1 MKKRLR
7 TILQYLFF
15 LSLGI
20 FLVWWSVKDI
30 DQAQRSEIRV
40 ALRNARYYLVGPVFI
55 ILLLSHY
62 VRALRWRLLMQPM
75 GYVPDRLNTFFAV
88 MVGYLAN
95 QAFPRL
101 GEVLK
106 CTILARYEKVPADKL
121 VGTIILERLIDAIC
135 LLIIFAITLLIQP
148 DLYVQLTDLVF
159 NNKGHEE
166 EKRVP
171 GYLLALF
178 ILLLLAILLMVWML
192 VKKKKP
198 ADVVAIVR
206 KIGRRVME
214 GIGAI
219 RHLRRRTEFI
229 LYTLLL
235 WTLYLAGGYIGF
247 HALQETEHYGIREAF
262 TVLSAGSIGMIITPG
277 GIGGY
282 AYLISQSMQLYGL
295 HSGISVA
302 FGWLLWIAQTTVI
315 LVVGLISFA
324 GLPWHNKRKMQRTM
338 L

>member
-1 MKKRLR
+1 MNKRLR

-20 FLVWWSVKDI
+20 FLVWWSVKDL
-30 DQAQRSEIRV
+30 DKAQQSQIKL
-40 ALRNARYYLVGPVFI
+40 ALANARYYLVAPVFL

-62 VRALRWRLLMQPM
+62 VRALRWRLLIQPL
-75 GYVPDRLNTFFAV
+75 GYSPDKLNTFFAV
-88 MVGYLAN
+88 MIGYLAN

-106 CTILARYEKVPADKL
+106 CTVLARYEKVPADKL

-135 LLIIFAITLLIQP
+135 LLVIFAITLLIQP
-148 DLYVQLTDLVF
+148 TLYNQLTDLIL
-159 NNKGHEE
+159 NNKSQEE

-171 GYLLALF
+171 GYVFALIVF
-178 ILLLLAILLMVWML
+178 GAILLLIGAWML
-192 VKKKKP
+192 IKKKSFS
-198 ADVVAIVR
+198 DVVAIFR
-206 KIGRRVME
+206 KIAKRVAE

-219 RHLRRRTEFI
+219 RHLKRRTEFI
-229 LYTLLL
+229 ILTLLL
-235 WTLYLAGGYIGF
+235 WTFYLAGGYIGF
-247 HALQETEHYGIREAF
+247 QALQETEMYGIKEAF

-282 AYLISQSMQLYGL
+282 AYLISTSMQLYGL
-295 HSGISVA
+295 NSGISVA
-302 FGWLLWIAQTTVI
+302 FGWLLWIAQTIVI
-315 LVVGLISFA
+315 LVMGLVSFVA
-324 GLPWHNKRKMQRTM
+324 LPWHNKRKLKRSI